1 MGLFCRA
8 LLQKRPIFL
17 SILLIAAT
25 PYHGMKRESAIG
37 IYDLIYIERV
47 GERERER
54 VYIESI
60 ERES

>member
-1 MGLFCRA
+1 M
-8 LLQKRPIFL
+8 QKRPIFL